1 MKVEIEIF
9 YDTEQ
14 TDELIKLGIEVSE
27 EMLDIRK
34 VTFYRID
41 AIEQN
46 NYNDKNYS
54 TINCSGVLYTSP
66 VPYKTLKKLIEEQ

>member
-1 MKVEIEIF
+1 MKIEIEIF

-14 TDELIKLGIEVSE
+14 TDELVNLGIQVSE
-27 EMLDIRK
+27 EMLDLRK

-41 AIEQN
+41 AIEHNTFNGN
-46 NYNDKNYS
+46 NYS
-54 TINCSGVLYTSP
+54 SINCAGVIYTSP

>member
-54 TINCSGVLYTSP
+54 TINCSCVLNSSP
-66 VPYKTLKKLIEEQ
+66 IPYKTLKKLIEEQ